1 MKKNGFT
8 LMEVLAVLIILS
20 IIVVIAIPMVN
31 TAMKNSKNKSYLR
44 QMEGIVESAKVWASE
59 HMFELPEEENAT
71 RTLTL
76 AELIQGGY
84 VDQNIKDPKT
94 GEPLTGVRVVI
105 TYSNNSFVYTI
116 YDSYGIVNFD

>member
-1 MKKNGFT
+1 
-8 LMEVLAVLIILS
+8 MEVLAVLIILS